1 LLSGL
6 AAISSAYPPD
16 LSIHLET
23 IEASREQEKPL
34 FSCKKLGPNRT
45 IAKEEKERKGK
56 SAKKAEKQRFFCGH
70 VQNVLISCGKT
81 RFGREFEQDL
91 GVLCCLIPN

>member
-1 LLSGL
+1 
-6 AAISSAYPPD
+6 
-16 LSIHLET
+16 LSIHPET

-56 SAKKAEKQRFFCGH
+56 RAKKAEKQRFF
-70 VQNVLISCGKT
+70 
-81 RFGREFEQDL
+81 
-91 GVLCCLIPN
+91 

>member
-1 LLSGL
+1 LPALPLASLTANLWSSSKKVTIIFLEVLAFSARCETILVLLSGL

-16 LSIHLET
+16 LSIHPGT
-23 IEASREQEKPL
+23 AGTSREQEKPL

-56 SAKKAEKQRFFCGH
+56 
-70 VQNVLISCGKT
+70 
-81 RFGREFEQDL
+81 
-91 GVLCCLIPN
+91 

>member
-16 LSIHLET
+16 LSIHPGAAGT
-23 IEASREQEKPL
+23 SHEQEKHV
-34 FSCKKLGPNRT
+34 FSRKKLGPNRT

-56 SAKKAEKQRFFCGH
+56 WSKKAEKQRFFYEH

-81 RFGREFEQDL
+81 RFRGKFGRDC
-91 GVLCCLIPN
+91 GVLCCVIPG

>member
-1 LLSGL
+1 
-6 AAISSAYPPD
+6 

-56 SAKKAEKQRFFCGH
+56 CAKKAEKQRFF
-70 VQNVLISCGKT
+70 
-81 RFGREFEQDL
+81 
-91 GVLCCLIPN
+91 